1 MEERFHSEW
10 DAPDFN
16 VTPETESGTFQY
28 NKHNESIFDDY
39 RYFPH
44 LKPGHESVVRFDPNN
59 GDVINQATLRA
70 LIVQLTS
77 PEVIDYNLICDF
89 FLTYR
94 LFSDSHTVMSLLLTR
109 LIWSLQYVN
118 SFKEETEKTG
128 KLVLLRT
135 FVVLRHWVLNYFI
148 DDFEHDY
155 DLCDTFSTVLNKI
168 TSGPSLIRSNMVFEL
183 KIFTDLKTHWLS
195 QFNEFFDANINLQ
208 SRQTIYESALPMVST
223 IVNCNKLTKST
234 TEASIHTNP
243 SFRRSAMLSLYDNKA
258 HHKCLIFNES
268 TSNDENP
275 QLSVNN
281 LLAQHKSSRTS
292 LNDKLREFH
301 SKIDKKTEQEPLDA
315 PSKHA
320 GHKTKYMHFTDS
332 SLALKKTTGI
342 RNSIQNEPTE
352 ENIAATGFSTNGQ
365 VKLPTSKI
373 YQIVPPTPVKKME
386 YTIKDTGYAPGKR
399 KSTLHVGESMD
410 FDGLGRRVSIKKF
423 VEGWKK
429 SFNSNEL
436 KTTMS
441 SELSENFALSTLAS
455 EDVSDQIR
463 DRVDTLSARIIDE
476 LEYLIR
482 YSIVDSS
489 GTINETDYNDGI
501 NLSEIPINSSILH
514 DKDRGLDADE
524 NTAVSNNKRKLADV
538 SLANSPSEKSRVT
551 SSKHEHRDDISIQD
565 VSELN
570 IEKIDNIFSQDDI
583 YIPSERHSMSNSNTN
598 DIPSGVDSHSERSSF
613 RKVTSIN
620 WNDEGNLDFENSTS
634 VVPSP
639 DQSQI
644 KEIKGST
651 AMIKSDTRYFDV
663 SSEISSPAELE
674 QQTPPNNSS
683 VSLPSD
689 IEHYSAEIA
698 DLGIAMSPQSMK
710 KSTHRINIA
719 ELFHVNSVNKRYS
732 VFSAASSGS
741 LFKRDSIKSYLSYD
755 SALST
760 SSNIKHDMPQDSN
773 LRKKHGYQDLRKMA
787 NFNLNDFNNLC
798 DQQEQLYADAHGR
811 EELPFK
817 VRTTSMASRVS
828 SSRKSVRFST
838 FFALTELPFNDF
850 RESYIVLNR
859 METNRKHKLLG
870 EFSDNSAFSYG
881 PGERKSSQTMN
892 NTSRQSATGSVAIP
906 GISSYALKEL
916 ASIPDQKL
924 KSNNPVKFTLHRLE
938 GKGNTSMDSE
948 NTTSVDTTTESI
960 NLEETSALE
969 KAEALKEETVIS
981 NDQNAEN
988 LEEATHHSDGRPRSS
1003 EMNGF
1008 QDTEEILAEINNANT
1023 KDVIDYSSD
1032 IEKELKERPVTPIKT
1047 RPRTAL
1053 NPSLST
1059 PNMNAFLLSVTAGE
1073 NASPPSPVNPKI
1085 ILDGYSLTSKT
1096 LGVEE
1101 VMRSGSHVSFVL
1113 SYSSKALAE
1122 HFTIIERDMLQEIDW
1137 RELVELQWNKDL
1149 SPVNS
1154 WLEIIVNE
1162 TYYSKNKGVN
1172 LVISRFNLMVNWIIS
1187 EILLTKTEEERIMI
1201 ISRFIH
1207 VAYHS
1212 LVLQNF
1218 STLMQVILALSSEK
1232 VAKLKLTWNRLHPG
1246 DILTFKNLEEM
1257 TSPLKNFLNI
1267 RVCTNLVQPSRGCIP
1282 FVGLYLSDLIFNA
1295 ERPKYA
1301 KKPANALPMMPP
1313 AATAEFTDHA
1323 LTLADSSVESY
1334 NTNVED
1340 DRLIN
1345 FSRFRTSVHIVKSLS
1360 QCIEWSKN
1368 YSLPVEDELLR
1379 KCLYIKSLDEEEM
1392 NYCLQTT
1399 ETLN

>member
-1 MEERFHSEW
+1 MEERLRSEW
-10 DAPDFN
+10 GTSDLNMAEEID
-16 VTPETESGTFQY
+16 SGTFQY

-44 LKPGHESVVRFDPNN
+44 LKPGNESVVKFDPNKEN
-59 GDVINQATLRA
+59 VINQATLRA

-94 LFSDSHTVMSLLLTR
+94 LFSDSHTIMSLLLTR

-148 DDFEHDY
+148 DDFKHDY
-155 DLCDTFSTVLNKI
+155 DLCDTFSTVINKI

-195 QFNEFFDANINLQ
+195 QFNQCFDANINIQ
-208 SRQTIYESALPMVST
+208 SRQTVYETALPMVST
-223 IVNCNKLTKST
+223 VVNFNKLTKST

-243 SFRRSAMLSLYDNKA
+243 SFRRSAMLSLYDNNT
-258 HHKCLIFNES
+258 HHKCLIIDES
-268 TSNDENP
+268 ISNDENP

-292 LNDKLREFH
+292 LNDKLRAFH
-301 SKIDKKTEQEPLDA
+301 SKANKEEEHEPSGI
-315 PSKHA
+315 PNKHVS
-320 GHKTKYMHFTDS
+320 HKTKYMHFTDS
-332 SLALKKTTGI
+332 SLALKKTTGS
-342 RNSIQNEPTE
+342 RNSIQKESKDG
-352 ENIAATGFSTNGQ
+352 NITATGFSTNGQ

-373 YQIVPPTPVKKME
+373 YQLVPPTPVKKME
-386 YTIKDTGYAPGKR
+386 YTIKDFGHAAGKR
-399 KSTLHVGESMD
+399 KSTLHIGESMD
-410 FDGLGRRVSIKKF
+410 FDGLGRRVSIRKF

-436 KTTMS
+436 RAAMS
-441 SELSENFALSTLAS
+441 SEVSEDSALSKIAS
-455 EDVSDQIR
+455 EEINDRIKN
-463 DRVDTLSARIIDE
+463 RVDTLSARIIDE

-482 YSIVDSS
+482 FSIVDNT
-489 GTINETDYNDGI
+489 GATDNDGI
-501 NLSEIPINSSILH
+501 NLSEIPMNSSMLH
-514 DKDRGLDADE
+514 DNERGSESNEDAD
-524 NTAVSNNKRKLADV
+524 VSNNQRNSIKLSFTD
-538 SLANSPSEKSRVT
+538 NISEKSGDL
-551 SSKHEHRDDISIQD
+551 SSIHEHRDDISIQD

-570 IEKIDNIFSQDDI
+570 IEKIDNIFSQDEI
-583 YIPSERHSMSNSNTN
+583 YIPSESARQSLSKSRMN
-598 DIPSGVDSHSERSSF
+598 DVHPENDSHSERSF
-613 RKVTSIN
+613 REAISIN
-620 WNDEGNLDFENSTS
+620 WNDEGNLDFENSASLALST
-634 VVPSP
+634 
-639 DQSQI
+639 DQSQV
-644 KEIKGST
+644 KETKEST
-651 AMIKSDTRYFDV
+651 AMIRSETRYFDV
-663 SSEISSPAELE
+663 SSETPPAAEVEQETNSPA
-674 QQTPPNNSS
+674 NSS
-683 VSLPSD
+683 ISLPSD
-689 IEHYSAEIA
+689 YSTEVA
-698 DLGIAMSPQSMK
+698 DLGIAMSPQSLK
-710 KSTHRINIA
+710 RLTNRINIA
-719 ELFHVNSVNKRYS
+719 ELFPTNSTNKR
-732 VFSAASSGS
+732 FSMFSGASSGS
-741 LFKRDSIKSYLSYD
+741 LFKRDSMKSYLSYD

-760 SSNIKHDMPQDSN
+760 SSNIKHDIPQESN
-773 LRKKHGYQDLRKMA
+773 LRKKNGYQDLRKMA
-787 NFNLNDFNNLC
+787 NFNLTDFNNLC
-798 DQQEQLYADAHGR
+798 DEQEQLYEDTHGR
-811 EELPFK
+811 GELPFK
-817 VRTTSMASRVS
+817 VKTTSMASRVS

-838 FFALTELPFNDF
+838 FYALTELPFNDF
-850 RESYIVLNR
+850 RESYVVLNR
-859 METNRKHKLLG
+859 TDTNQKHKLIG

-881 PGERKSSQTMN
+881 PEEKKSSQTMSN
-892 NTSRQSATGSVAIP
+892 SNRQSTTSSVVIP

-916 ASIPDQKL
+916 ASIPDQDL
-924 KSNNPVKFTLHRLE
+924 KSNNPVKFTLHILE
-938 GKGNTSMDSE
+938 GKGNKSVDTENTSM
-948 NTTSVDTTTESI
+948 NTTSDSVNPEK
-960 NLEETSALE
+960 TSPLE
-969 KAEALKEETVIS
+969 KNDISKEESASFELQDKENNEDVTTFS
-981 NDQNAEN
+981 NGQ
-988 LEEATHHSDGRPRSS
+988 PKIP
-1003 EMNGF
+1003 EMNRF
-1008 QDTEEILAEINNANT
+1008 HDEEEILAEINNADT
-1023 KDVIDYSSD
+1023 KDAIDYSSD
-1032 IEKELKERPVTPIKT
+1032 IEKELRERPVTPIKT

-1053 NPSLST
+1053 NPSLSA
-1059 PNMNAFLLSVTAGE
+1059 PNMNAFLMSVTASE
-1073 NASPPSPVNPKI
+1073 NLSPPTPINPKVV
-1085 ILDGYSLTSKT
+1085 LDGYSLTSKS
-1096 LGVEE
+1096 LSVEE
-1101 VMRSGSHVSFVL
+1101 VMRTGSHVSFVL
-1113 SYSSKALAE
+1113 SYTSTSLAD

-1232 VAKLKLTWNRLHPG
+1232 IAKLKLTWNKLHPG

-1257 TSPLKNFLNI
+1257 TSPLQNFINI

-1301 KKPANALPMMPP
+1301 KKPAKLLPMAPP
-1313 AATAEFTDHA
+1313 TAPAEPTDRA
-1323 LTLADSSVESY
+1323 LTLADSSIDSNSTDTDNE
-1334 NTNVED
+1334 
-1340 DRLIN
+1340 RLIN

-1360 QCIEWSKN
+1360 QCIEWSNN